1 MPTAILQLEASA
13 LPPALDIAPGYGH
26 ALVLFRW
33 HGRPVGQS
41 RVPVVGG
48 TIRGEVLRQAAL
60 DCAGEQI
67 AACRIREHLG
77 LGDEAPG
84 PAAPSCTIAVCTRDR
99 PEDLTRC
106 LEALSRLPDDGQE
119 IVVIDSASASDAT
132 RRVVERFPRVR
143 YVREERPGLDIA
155 RNRALAEARHEVVAY
170 TDDDAAPDEGW
181 LRALRAGFADPRTLC
196 VTGLTLP
203 IELETPAQEWFE
215 LSNGFGRGYRRIV
228 HDGIEA
234 DPFLVA
240 RVGAGVNMA
249 LRRSVLELVGGFD
262 EALDAGTPT
271 QSGGDHDI
279 FTRILAAGYCI
290 VYEPSALNW
299 HRHRREWHELQRA
312 LYGYGVGVYAYIT
325 RHFLNGEW
333 RAPLLAVQWLRSQL
347 PALVGSLLGR
357 PGRMP
362 SDLAIAELRGCLA
375 GPGAYLR
382 SRRRLRKQG

>member
-1 MPTAILQLEASA
+1 MPTAIFQLEASA
-13 LPPALDIAPGYGH
+13 LPPRLEVAPGHEH

-33 HGRPVGQS
+33 RGRPVGQATL
-41 RVPVVGG
+41 RVERCTVS
-48 TIRGEVLRQAAL
+48 GEVLRQAAL

-67 AACRIREHLG
+67 AARRVEEYLALDRNDDG
-77 LGDEAPG
+77 RRLPT
-84 PAAPSCTIAVCTRDR
+84 CTIAVCTRDR
-99 PEDLTRC
+99 PEDLVRC
-106 LEALSRLPDDGQE
+106 LEALNGLPDDGQE
-119 IVVIDSASASDAT
+119 IVVIDSASVGDAT
-132 RRVVERFPRVR
+132 RQVVARFPGVR
-143 YVREERPGLDIA
+143 YVREVRPGLDIA
-155 RNRALAEARHEVVAY
+155 RNRALAEARHEIVAF
-170 TDDDAAPDEGW
+170 TDDDAAPDAGW
-181 LRALRAGFADPRTLC
+181 LRALARGFADPRTLC

-215 LSNGFGRGYRRIV
+215 RTNGFGRGYRRIV

-249 LRRSVLELVGGFD
+249 LRRSILELVGGFD

-271 QSGGDHDI
+271 HSGGDHDM
-279 FTRILAAGYCI
+279 FTRILAAGYRI
-290 VYEPSALNW
+290 IYEPTALNW
-299 HRHRREWHELQRA
+299 HRHRREWPELQRA

-333 RAPLLAVQWLRSQL
+333 RAPLLALQWLRSQL
-347 PALVGSLLGR
+347 PALLGSLAGR

-382 SRRRLRKQG
+382 SRRRLRKRG

>member
-1 MPTAILQLEASA
+1 MPTAVLQLEASA
-13 LPPALDIAPGYGH
+13 LPPRLDVAAGYEH

-33 HGRPVGQS
+33 NGRPVGQATL
-41 RVPVVGG
+41 RVDRGS
-48 TIRGEVLRQAAL
+48 IAGEVLRQAVL
-60 DCAGEQI
+60 DCAGERI
-67 AACRIREHLG
+67 ATCRVEEYLALDREDTRQPPLT
-77 LGDEAPG
+77 
-84 PAAPSCTIAVCTRDR
+84 CTVAVCTRDR
-99 PEDLTRC
+99 PEDLGRC
-106 LEALSRLPDDGQE
+106 LEALARLPDDGQE
-119 IVVIDSASASDAT
+119 IVVIDSASTSDAT
-132 RRVVERFPRVR
+132 RRVAEQFPRVR
-143 YVREERPGLDIA
+143 YIREERPGLDIA
-155 RNRALAEARHEVVAY
+155 RNRALMEARHEIVAY
-170 TDDDAAPDEGW
+170 TDDDAAPAPDW
-181 LRALRAGFADPRTLC
+181 LRTLRSGFADPRTLC

-249 LRRSVLELVGGFD
+249 LRRSILELVGGFD

-271 QSGGDHDI
+271 HSGGDHDM
-279 FTRILAAGYCI
+279 FTRILAAGYRI
-290 VYEPSALNW
+290 VYEPTALNW
-299 HRHRREWHELQRA
+299 HRHRREWPELQRA

-333 RAPLLAVQWLRSQL
+333 RAPLLGLQWLRSQL
-347 PALVGSLLGR
+347 PALIGSLLGR

-382 SRRRLRKQG
+382 ARRRLQKRA